1 MSRGNTC
8 DPLICEERLLWYTAA
23 SGGTQSADSLLA
35 TIEDSDMKKTRR
47 TSRVGENVRDALAE
61 VLRHDIK
68 DVPIGCSSISEVE
81 VSPDLHYARVYM
93 TGLKEEDTRATVEAL
108 RKIAGKVR
116 YYLSKRIQL
125 RYTPELDFRY
135 DETAMKALRVETL
148 LREVMPPANEDKPND
163 DDES

>member
-1 MSRGNTC
+1 
-8 DPLICEERLLWYTAA
+8 
-23 SGGTQSADSLLA
+23 
-35 TIEDSDMKKTRR
+35 MKKTRR

-68 DVPIGCSSISEVE
+68 DVQVGWSSISEVE

-93 TGLKEEDTRATVEAL
+93 TGLEEDDTKATVEAL
-108 RKIAGKVR
+108 RKIAGKIR
-116 YYLSKRIQL
+116 HSLGKRIQL

-148 LREVMPPANEDKPND
+148 LREVLPPKEED
-163 DDES
+163 DDDAS